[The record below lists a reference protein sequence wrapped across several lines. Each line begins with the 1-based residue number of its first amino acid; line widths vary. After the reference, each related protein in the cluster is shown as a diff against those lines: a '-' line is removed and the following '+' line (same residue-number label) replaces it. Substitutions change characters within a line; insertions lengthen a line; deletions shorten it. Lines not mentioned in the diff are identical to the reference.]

1 MNNSE
6 PLTPHEEKLT
16 TYFDGCLSATE
27 AAAFEREHP
36 EVLAEKTSTAR
47 LGDVLRAHSVAPAM
61 HHADFFNH
69 QILREIAPA
78 PAPARRAAWP
88 LWRLAFA
95 SACCLFAVL
104 GIYQTFVKNS
114 APPRHFAQVLSVTAG
129 DPGLT
134 AEVIDGDGISVVWV
148 DGLDY
153 LSKDYVL
160 E

>member
-6 PLTPHEEKLT
+6 PLTPHEEKLAA
-16 TYFDGCLSATE
+16 YLDGHLTAAE
-27 AAAFEREHP
+27 AATFEREHP
-36 EVLAEKTSTAR
+36 DALAEKAGAAR
-47 LGDVLRAHSVAPAM
+47 LGEVLRAYSVAPVM
-61 HHADFFNH
+61 QHADFFNH

-78 PAPARRAAWP
+78 PAQVRRAMLP

-104 GIYQTFVKNS
+104 GIYQTFVK
-114 APPRHFAQVLSVTAG
+114 APVRPREFAQVLSVTAG
-129 DPGLT
+129 DPSIT

>member
-1 MNNSE
+1 MNNSD

-16 TYFDGCLSATE
+16 AYLDGRLSTAE

-36 EVLAEKTSTAR
+36 DALAEKAGAAR

-61 HHADFFNH
+61 RHADFFNH
-69 QILREIAPA
+69 QILQQITPA
-78 PAPARRAAWP
+78 PAPVKRALLP

-104 GIYQTFVKNS
+104 GIYQTFVK
-114 APPRHFAQVLSVTAG
+114 APARPRNFAQVLSVTAG
-129 DPGLT
+129 DPSIT
-134 AEVIDGDGISVVWV
+134 AEVIDGDGINVVWV

>member
-1 MNNSE
+1 MNNFE

-16 TYFDGCLSATE
+16 AYFDGCLSAAE

-36 EVLAEKTSTAR
+36 EVLAEKASTAR

-69 QILREIAPA
+69 QILREIVPA

-95 SACCLFAVL
+95 SACALPGMGGCTVVL
-104 GIYQTFVKNS
+104 HSCCG
-114 APPRHFAQVLSVTAG
+114 
-129 DPGLT
+129 
-134 AEVIDGDGISVVWV
+134 
-148 DGLDY
+148 
-153 LSKDYVL
+153 
-160 E
+160 